1 MLKRG
6 VTGIVFSKSGQNNF
20 FLLLHRCLN
29 WSGWEFVKGGIEGS
43 EAPEQAVMR
52 EIEEETSLKRVEIV
66 HCLNGTMEWAV
77 GSTKYIYK
85 VFVVRADMG
94 DKVKLNEDIREHDG
108 FRWVEEKKAEAM
120 LTHEDNKKHF
130 RKALEWLNENG

>member
-52 EIEEETSLKRVEIV
+52 EIEEERNIICYGKRKPKDRIEKLITSFNKLREII
-66 HCLNGTMEWAV
+66 NNE
-77 GSTKYIYK
+77 
-85 VFVVRADMG
+85 
-94 DKVKLNEDIREHDG
+94 LNEY
-108 FRWVEEKKAEAM
+108 KKSQ
-120 LTHEDNKKHF
+120 NGRKK
-130 RKALEWLNENG
+130 